1 MTKKKIALVAFG
13 IFVVGFVC
21 GVFLGHR
28 EGYKAGYVKAE
39 FDLAYKAVSTVKTLY
54 DKATSK

>member
-39 FDLAYKAVSTVKTLY
+39 FDLAYKGCLDGKNPL
-54 DKATSK
+54 